1 MHITRYA
8 NYDESF
14 VYHNIAMLTNIKI
27 LVVRK
32 RMTVILLTACAALL
46 LELDSISDYHLAKND
61 LFAGNRLL

>member
-1 MHITRYA
+1 
-8 NYDESF
+8 
-14 VYHNIAMLTNIKI
+14 MLTNIKI